1 MATNMHSSEHERG
14 NEGGGGV
21 KKVANLGIKLGIK

>member
-14 NEGGGGV
+14 NEGGGV
-21 KKVANLGIKLGIK
+21 KTVANLGIKLGIK